1 MPILQNIKTLFQVC
15 DLKNSWHSR
24 ILIMVFYIHS
34 TWQRSFTIWHKFL
47 NTNRFFQSLTWHFLE
62 QYLITKH
69 LWQGFSCI
77 GVLAR
82 QLWQTSSMWFGI
94 GSPSLVRCFISLCSS
109 CNAELSSINDICL
122 LSSSNYQAWMLH
134 HFTISVLSSS
144 NYQMLM
150 RLREKVLFTHTVALL
165 QLMEKLKKNDTFLIL
180 HPLVLII
187 V

>member
-1 MPILQNIKTLFQVC
+1 MIIQKWTKVSEYEP
-15 DLKNSWHSR
+15 
-24 ILIMVFYIHS
+24 
-34 TWQRSFTIWHKFL
+34 
-47 NTNRFFQSLTWHFLE
+47 FFKSLTWHFLE

-69 LWQGFSCI
+69 LWQGFSGI

-94 GSPSLVRCFISLCSS
+94 GSPSLVRCFILLCSS
-109 CNAELSSINDICL
+109 CNAELSSINDMCL

-150 RLREKVLFTHTVALL
+150 RLRQKVLFTHTVALS
-165 QLMEKLKKNDTFLIL
+165 QLMEKLKKTIHFWSYIL
-180 HPLVLII
+180 
-187 V
+187 